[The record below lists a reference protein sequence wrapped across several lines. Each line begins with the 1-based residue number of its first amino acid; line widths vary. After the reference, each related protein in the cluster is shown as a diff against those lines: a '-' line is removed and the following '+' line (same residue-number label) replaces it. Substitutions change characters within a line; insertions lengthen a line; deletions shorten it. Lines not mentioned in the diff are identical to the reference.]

1 MCIPVNKSHA
11 IILAIYGK
19 SIWLSSSNVTYL
31 GSYSSKKE
39 FKGITEAEIKDIF
52 RIFGNQVYFY
62 IEVDINSIK

>member
-1 MCIPVNKSHA
+1 MIIQITKSQA

-19 SIWLSSSNVTYL
+19 SIWFSSSNVTYL

-52 RIFGNQVYFY
+52 RIFGNRVYFY
-62 IEVDINSIK
+62 IAVDINNIK